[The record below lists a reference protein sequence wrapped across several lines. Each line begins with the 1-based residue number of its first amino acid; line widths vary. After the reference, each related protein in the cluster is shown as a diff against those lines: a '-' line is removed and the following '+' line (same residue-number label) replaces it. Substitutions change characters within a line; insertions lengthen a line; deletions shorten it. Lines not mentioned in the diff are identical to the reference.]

1 MMKSK
6 KPRKQRKSLYKSSLH
21 KKHKLL
27 SAHLSKDLIKRWKK
41 RSLPVRKGDEVKVMR
56 GKFNETIGK
65 ITKVD
70 TKKLKVYIENV
81 KRRKVSGE
89 EVHIPIHPSNLLIL
103 NPVMDDKR
111 RLKVINRS
119 KKGEKFGKIKK
130 TSSS

>member
-6 KPRKQRKSLYKSSLH
+6 KPRKQRKALYKAPLH

-41 RSLPVRKGDEVKVMR
+41 RTLPVRKGDEVKVMR
-56 GKFNETIGK
+56 GKFNGTIGK
-65 ITKVD
+65 ITKID
-70 TKKLKVYIENV
+70 MKKLKVYIGKV

-89 EVHIPIHPSNLLIL
+89 EVFVPIHPSNLLIL
-103 NPVMDDKR
+103 NPIMDDKR

-119 KKGEKFGKIKK
+119 KKGENVGKIKK
-130 TSSS
+130 VSGS